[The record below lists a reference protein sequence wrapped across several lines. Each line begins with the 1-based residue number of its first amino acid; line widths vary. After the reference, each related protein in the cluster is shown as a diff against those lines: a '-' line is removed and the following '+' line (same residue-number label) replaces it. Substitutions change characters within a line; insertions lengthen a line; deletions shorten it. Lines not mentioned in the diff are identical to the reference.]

1 MSENTIR
8 HRIDRLSVV
17 LTALSAV
24 AMGLLSFMVVKPNR
38 IAQGET
44 KSIIQLLDQP
54 AIIVLVLVWLAWAGI
69 GLLVRNRNWRLIIA
83 GLACVVLLV
92 SLGMTATTLAAGKS
106 AVRVTPSGAFWALFG
121 VFTLSLT
128 DALLRF
134 RLKPYQKL
142 LFLVLFVALM
152 GGLIM
157 SGMLD
162 SLAVM
167 REYLQRKTQF
177 WDEGARHLNLT
188 FSSLGIALLIGLP
201 LGIASFMVP
210 KIRGA
215 VLQTL
220 SLVQTI
226 PSLALF
232 GLLMVPLSYLAAH
245 SEWAAAIGI
254 RGIGVAP
261 ALIALVIYSL
271 LPVVANTVV
280 GLNNVSESVRD
291 AGRGMGLTRAQMLFQ
306 IELPLAFPVIL
317 TGIRIVLVQAIG
329 LVTVAAL
336 VGGGGFGTFVF
347 QGVGQTATDLV
358 LLGALPTVFL
368 AFSAAVIL
376 DALVESIKKG
386 DEQ

>member
-1 MSENTIR
+1 MNETTLRRTN
-8 HRIDRLSVV
+8 RLAVV
-17 LTALSAV
+17 LTVLSAL
-24 AMGLLSFMVVKPNR
+24 AIGFLSFMVVKPNR
-38 IAQGET
+38 VAQGEA
-44 KSIIQLLDQP
+44 KSILQLLDLP
-54 AIIVLVLVWLAWAGI
+54 AVWLLLAVWLVWAMVGLMVDKRRVRLTVAIVACLA
-69 GLLVRNRNWRLIIA
+69 LLL
-83 GLACVVLLV
+83 C
-92 SLGMTATTLAAGKS
+92 LGWSASSLAAGK
-106 AVRVTPSGAFWALFG
+106 AAARITPAGAFWALFG
-121 VFTLSLT
+121 VFALSLT

-134 RLKPYQKL
+134 TLKPYQKL
-142 LFLVLFVALM
+142 LFLAVFVLCVL
-152 GGLIM
+152 GLIM

-162 SLAVM
+162 SLAIM
-167 REYLQRKTQF
+167 REYTQRKAQF
-177 WDEGARHLNLT
+177 WDEGVRHLNLT
-188 FSSLGIALLIGLP
+188 FGSLGIALLLGLP
-201 LGIASFMVP
+201 LGVLCFMWP

-220 SLVQTI
+220 SLLQTV

-232 GLLMVPLSYLAAH
+232 GLLMVPLGYLAAH
-245 SEWAAAIGI
+245 SPLAASLGI

-261 ALIALVIYSL
+261 ALIAMVIYSL

-280 GLNNVSESVRD
+280 GLNSVSESVRD
-291 AGRGMGLTRAQMLFQ
+291 AGRGMGLTRAQMLWQ

-376 DALVESIKKG
+376 DALVDSIKKG
-386 DEQ
+386 DKQ